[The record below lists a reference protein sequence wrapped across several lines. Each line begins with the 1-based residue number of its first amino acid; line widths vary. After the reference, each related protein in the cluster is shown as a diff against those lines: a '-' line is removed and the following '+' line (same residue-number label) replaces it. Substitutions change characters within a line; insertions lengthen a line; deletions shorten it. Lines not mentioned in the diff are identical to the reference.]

1 MQIMHPAIQTA
12 RHTAQQNLLNLI
24 RRLEGVK
31 LGVDTNSKQTI
42 YSHSV
47 GRNFID
53 QAYEA
58 WASVSTYIIALD
70 EYTHSNQE

>member
-1 MQIMHPAIQTA
+1 MHPAIQDA
-12 RHTAQQNLLNLI
+12 RHTAQQNLLALI

-31 LGVDTNSKQTI
+31 LGVDTNNKQTI
-42 YSHSV
+42 YAHSE

-58 WASVSTYIIALD
+58 WASVATYIIAYD
-70 EYTHSNQE
+70 EYTPQH

>member
-1 MQIMHPAIQTA
+1 MHPAIQTA

-31 LGVDTNSKQTI
+31 LGVDTNNKETI
-42 YSHSV
+42 YAHSA

-53 QAYEA
+53 QAHEA
-58 WASVSTYIIALD
+58 WASVTSYIIAYD
-70 EYTHSNQE
+70 EHTPSTLNIQN

>member
-1 MQIMHPAIQTA
+1 MHPALQDA

-31 LGVDTNSKQTI
+31 LGVDTNNKQTI
-42 YSHSV
+42 SHHSQ

-58 WASVSTYIIALD
+58 WASVATYINALD
-70 EYTHSNQE
+70 KHTPQN

>member
-1 MQIMHPAIQTA
+1 MQIMHPAIQKA

-31 LGVDTNSKQTI
+31 LGVDTNNKKTI
-42 YSHSV
+42 YNHSD

-58 WASVSTYIIALD
+58 WASVATYLNALD
-70 EYTHSNQE
+70 EHTPQR

>member
-1 MQIMHPAIQTA
+1 MHPAVQDA
-12 RHTAQQNLLNLI
+12 RHTAQQNLLALI

-31 LGVDTNSKQTI
+31 LGVDTNNKGTI
-42 YSHSV
+42 YAHSE

-58 WASVSTYIIALD
+58 WASVATYLNALD
-70 EYTHSNQE
+70 EHTPQH

>member
-42 YSHSV
+42 YNHSE

-58 WASVSTYIIALD
+58 WASVASYLTALD
-70 EYTHSNQE
+70 EHTPQS